1 MGPEC
6 CILHPRKGRAEAQ
19 VSILWGK
26 VLRVFTVGGKKGQ
39 FAEQVSS
46 HTHLAVPVHPE
57 VLKSQREHTKM
68 VSHVKIHVSDGPGRG
83 SVNLLDS

>member
-1 MGPEC
+1 MGPDC
-6 CILHPRKGRAEAQ
+6 CILYPQKGRAEAQ
-19 VSILWGK
+19 LSILRDK
-26 VLRVFTVGGKKGQ
+26 VLRVFSVGGKKGQ

-46 HTHLAVPVHPE
+46 HTYLAVLVHPR

-68 VSHVKIHVSDGPGRG
+68 VSYVKIHVGDGPRRG